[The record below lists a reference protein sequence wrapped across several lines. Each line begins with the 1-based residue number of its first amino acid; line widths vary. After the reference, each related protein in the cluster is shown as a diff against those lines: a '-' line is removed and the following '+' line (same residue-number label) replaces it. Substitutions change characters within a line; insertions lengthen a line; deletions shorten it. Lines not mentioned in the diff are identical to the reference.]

1 MAISVVKGQKSD
13 LTKTN
18 PGLSRLTVGIGW
30 EAASGVELDTSAF
43 LLGSDNKVAGDED
56 FIFYNQPATAF
67 ITYMDGGQVSGEKK
81 QFAIELGKIP
91 TRIEK
96 IAFSLT
102 IHDGEARRHHFG
114 QVQHGF
120 LRFAN
125 AATGQEVMRYDLG
138 SGFTVETAIVIGEL
152 YRHNGEWKFNAI
164 GSGFAGGLNA
174 LCANFGVDV
183 DGGSDAA
190 PTTSTVP
197 PTAEPT
203 PPPPAPAPEPT
214 PAPVNSINFSKI
226 ELKKKGDTINL
237 KKNAGG
243 LGEILINLNWN
254 QQGSK
259 GLFGRSKSVDLDLG
273 CLFEMKDGTRDVIQ
287 ALGQTFGSLNRFPY
301 IALDGD
307 DRTGSVKTGENL
319 RINGA
324 RISEIERILVFTYIY
339 GGVANWSQVDGVVTI
354 QQKDGPDIIVRM
366 NEYGSPLGM
375 CGIAML
381 RNVNNETFSIE
392 RIVQFYNG
400 HQALDEAHDWG
411 MQWVAGRK

>member
-56 FIFYNQPATAF
+56 FIFYNQPSTSF
-67 ITYMDGGQVSGEKK
+67 ITYKDGGQVGGEKK
-81 QFAIELGKIP
+81 QFAIDLDKIP
-91 TRIEK
+91 ARIEK

-102 IHDGEARRHHFG
+102 IHDGEARSHHFG

-183 DGGSDAA
+183 DGGSEPA

-197 PTAEPT
+197 PTAVPT
-203 PPPPAPAPEPT
+203 PPPRCPH
-214 PAPVNSINFSKI
+214 
-226 ELKKKGDTINL
+226 
-237 KKNAGG
+237 
-243 LGEILINLNWN
+243 
-254 QQGSK
+254 Q
-259 GLFGRSKSVDLDLG
+259 
-273 CLFEMKDGTRDVIQ
+273 
-287 ALGQTFGSLNRFPY
+287 NRR
-301 IALDGD
+301 L
-307 DRTGSVKTGENL
+307 
-319 RINGA
+319 
-324 RISEIERILVFTYIY
+324 
-339 GGVANWSQVDGVVTI
+339 
-354 QQKDGPDIIVRM
+354 
-366 NEYGSPLGM
+366 PL
-375 CGIAML
+375 
-381 RNVNNETFSIE
+381 
-392 RIVQFYNG
+392 
-400 HQALDEAHDWG
+400 
-411 MQWVAGRK
+411 

>member
-56 FIFYNQPATAF
+56 FIFYNQPSTSF
-67 ITYMDGGQVSGEKK
+67 ITYMDGGQVGGEKK
-81 QFAIELGKIP
+81 QFAIDLGKIP
-91 TRIEK
+91 ARIEK

-183 DGGSDAA
+183 DGGSDPA

-197 PTAEPT
+197 STAAPT
-203 PPPPAPAPEPT
+203 PPPPVPAPEPT
-214 PAPVNSINFSKI
+214 PSPVNSINFSKI

-237 KKNAGG
+237 KKNAGD
-243 LGEILINLNWN
+243 LV
-254 QQGSK
+254 
-259 GLFGRSKSVDLDLG
+259 KS
-273 CLFEMKDGTRDVIQ
+273 
-287 ALGQTFGSLNRFPY
+287 
-301 IALDGD
+301 
-307 DRTGSVKTGENL
+307 
-319 RINGA
+319 
-324 RISEIERILVFTYIY
+324 
-339 GGVANWSQVDGVVTI
+339 
-354 QQKDGPDIIVRM
+354 
-366 NEYGSPLGM
+366 
-375 CGIAML
+375 
-381 RNVNNETFSIE
+381 
-392 RIVQFYNG
+392 
-400 HQALDEAHDWG
+400 
-411 MQWVAGRK
+411 